1 MLRRNKNEEAM
12 MTVTLHFH
20 GASGTVTGSCYRV
33 VHAGGQ
39 FLVDCGMFQGNK
51 TIRDLNYKP
60 FPFDPKAIDY
70 LLLTHAHID
79 HAGLL
84 PRLTHLGYRKPIWAT
99 EPTNG
104 LLEYLLPDAAGI
116 QESEAERETRKRG
129 RRAEEPFK
137 PLYTMEDA
145 EEVLKHRRGVEYGKW
160 IEPGPGVRARYWNA
174 GHILGSA
181 SIEVEVQDKTANG
194 DKTVRLLFSGDL
206 GPDEKVFYK
215 EPDAPAGFDYILS
228 ESTYGGRERQ
238 DYTLEQRREQ
248 LKTEINDALSR
259 GGNLVIP
266 TFAVERSQELLHDIG
281 LLIKEGEISPSV
293 VFLDSP
299 LASKVTAVY
308 RKYASM
314 FEDVQLS
321 ADALFNDPRFRIIDG
336 VEESKAINQIRGGA
350 IIMSASGMCEA
361 GRIKHHLRNNLPR
374 SNATVLF
381 VGYQAPGT
389 LGQIIQSGA
398 KEARIHSEIVPIRA
412 RIRSLGNYSA
422 HADHTELMN
431 WITERLP
438 AHGAIFLTHGEDE
451 EREAL
456 KAALMK
462 DDGLAS
468 DQIIL
473 PLLDDFFELRAEG
486 IASATKPAQR
496 RVDLSQVTSDWH
508 NSYASFI
515 IDLSQ
520 QLQGAPDDRQRNAI
534 MDALKA
540 TLASTGPVS
549 PPLPLKTQPDATV
562 LHGEPSGE

>member
-1 MLRRNKNEEAM
+1 

-20 GASGTVTGSCYRV
+20 GAAGTVTGSCYRV
-33 VHAGGQ
+33 VHPGGQ
-39 FLVDCGMFQGNK
+39 FLIDCGMFQGNK
-51 TIRDLNYKP
+51 TVRDLNYKP
-60 FPFDPKAIDY
+60 LPFDPKAIDY

-84 PRLTHLGYRKPIWAT
+84 PKLAHNGFRSPMFMT
-99 EPTNG
+99 EPTAG

-116 QESEAERETRKRG
+116 QESEAERETKKRA
-129 RRAEEPFK
+129 RRADPPFE

-145 EEVLKHRRGVEYGKW
+145 TEALKHRKTVKYGEW
-160 IEPGPGVRARYWNA
+160 VIPGPGVRARYWNA

-181 SIEVEVQDKTANG
+181 SIEVEVQDGNG
-194 DKTVRLLFSGDL
+194 KAIRILFSGDL
-206 GPDEKVFYK
+206 GPDQKVFYDA
-215 EPDAPAGFDYILS
+215 PDAPSDYDYILS

-238 DYTLEQRREQ
+238 DYTLVERREA
-248 LKTEINDALSR
+248 LKTEINEALSR

-266 TFAVERSQELLHDIG
+266 AFAVERSQELLHDIG
-281 LLIKEGEISPSV
+281 FLIKNGEINPSL

-314 FEDVQLS
+314 FDDVELS
-321 ADALFNDPRFRIIDG
+321 ADELFNDPRFRIVEA
-336 VEESKAINQIRGGA
+336 VEESKAINTIRGGA
-350 IIMSASGMCEA
+350 IIMSASGMCDA

-398 KEARIHSEIVPIRA
+398 KEVRIHSELVPVRA

-422 HADHTELMN
+422 HADHSELVA
-431 WITERLP
+431 WVTKRLP

-451 EREAL
+451 ERAAL
-456 KAALMK
+456 KAALMQ

-468 DQIIL
+468 DQVIA
-473 PLLDDFFELRAEG
+473 PQLDDAFELRAEG
-486 IASATKPAQR
+486 IAGREPAAAPR
-496 RVDLSQVTSDWH
+496 IDMSQITSDWH
-508 NSYASFI
+508 NAYASFI
-515 IDLSQ
+515 IDLSH
-520 QLQGAPDDRQRNAI
+520 QLNNAPDDSWRNAV
-534 MDALKA
+534 MQSLKA
-540 TLASTGPVS
+540 TLSGTGPVAA
-549 PPLPLKTQPDATV
+549 PLPMKTQAGPTV
-562 LHGEPSGE
+562 LHGETSGE

>member
-1 MLRRNKNEEAM
+1 

-20 GASGTVTGSCYRV
+20 GAAGTVTGSCYRV

-51 TIRDLNYKP
+51 TVRDLNYKP
-60 FPFDPKAIDY
+60 FPFDPRQIDY

-116 QESEAERETRKRG
+116 QESEAERETKKRA
-129 RRAEEPFK
+129 RRGDEPFK

-145 EEVLKHRRGVEYGKW
+145 SEVLQHRRSVAYGKW

-181 SIEVEVQDKTANG
+181 SIEVEVKDG
-194 DKTVRLLFSGDL
+194 DKTVRILFSGDL
-206 GPDEKVFYK
+206 GPDEKVFYND
-215 EPDAPAGFDYILS
+215 PDAPAGFDYILA
-228 ESTYGGRERQ
+228 ESTYGGRDRQ
-238 DYTLEQRREQ
+238 DYTLDERRQQ
-248 LKTEINDALSR
+248 LKSEINEALSR
-259 GGNLVIP
+259 GGNLIIP

-281 LLIKEGEISPSV
+281 LLIRDGEISPSL

-299 LASKVTAVY
+299 LASRVTSVY
-308 RKYASM
+308 RQHAAM
-314 FEDVQLS
+314 FEDMELS
-321 ADALFNDPRFRIIDG
+321 ADALFNDPRFRIIEG
-336 VEESKAINQIRGGA
+336 VEESKAINAIRGGA
-350 IIMSASGMCEA
+350 IIMSASGMAEA

-398 KEARIHSEIVPIRA
+398 KEVRIHSDLVPVRA

-422 HADHTELMN
+422 HADHSELVD

-451 EREAL
+451 ERAAL
-456 KAALMK
+456 KAALMQ
-462 DDGLAS
+462 DDGLAG
-468 DQIIL
+468 DQVIL
-473 PLLDDFFELRAEG
+473 PLLDDYFELRAEG
-486 IASATKPAQR
+486 LGAAAQPAQR
-496 RVDLSQVTSDWH
+496 RVDLTQVTSDWH
-508 NSYASFI
+508 NAYASFI

-520 QLQGAPDDRQRNAI
+520 QLHNAPDDAWRRAV
-534 MDALKA
+534 MESLKA
-540 TLASTGPVS
+540 TLAGTGPVA
-549 PPLPLKTQPDATV
+549 PPLPMKTQAGPVAV
-562 LHGEPSGE
+562 HGEPGGE